1 MPKLELRADPLLTAW
16 PASGL
21 IGILDLEYTAWEG
34 SAKRD
39 WSEPWEWREIV
50 QIGLVVADAG
60 NAFKVRDEIE
70 IFVQPVRNPL
80 LSGYFTAL
88 TGITQDYLERV
99 AKPFG
104 EAMRDLA
111 GVSAPAEAIIFN
123 GTDGEILRENCVM
136 RGISAPW
143 PAKETLNF
151 HPLLV
156 RTLGRPSNEVI
167 SSQLPALAGIYVS
180 GKVHS
185 ALHDCRAIAAAFARW
200 RERGIL

>member
-136 RGISAPW
+136 RGISSPW